1 MLNPDLKLNTKL
13 FDNNAESKPTRV
25 GFGEALLEL
34 GEKNPNVVALCA
46 DLTEST
52 CNHLFAKAYPDR
64 FFQVGVAEQ
73 NLAAIAAGL
82 GVSGKIPF
90 ISSYAVFSPGKSWET
105 VRTTIVYNN
114 ANVKIA
120 GHHAGIITG
129 PDGVTHQAT
138 EDISSIRSWPGIKIL
153 VPCDS
158 IEAKKATVKAGEI
171 EGPVYLRFSREKT
184 PIMTTDNTPFELNK
198 IQIFWITKN
207 PVATIFATGHMLY
220 HALIAAKELEKEKI
234 NVLVANVSAIKPL
247 DEKTIFSLA
256 KKSKAFVSV
265 EDHQVI
271 GGLGSAIAESCAKNL
286 PVPMEFVGLQDT
298 FAESGTSS
306 ELIEK
311 YKMGKNDIK
320 TAVKKVIIRK

>member
-184 PIMTTDNTPFELNK
+184 PVMTTDNTPFEVDK
-198 IQIFWITKN
+198 IQLFWTTKN